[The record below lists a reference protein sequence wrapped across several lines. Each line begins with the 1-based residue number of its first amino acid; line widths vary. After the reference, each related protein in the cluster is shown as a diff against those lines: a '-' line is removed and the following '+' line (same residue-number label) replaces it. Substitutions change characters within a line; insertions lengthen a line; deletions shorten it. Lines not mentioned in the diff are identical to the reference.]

1 MNRSLATGVV
11 SASIAVFVLSIGVL
25 SQQDAAGLLERAL
38 QKERQVDTV
47 EVQLRV
53 EVNHFRYAP
62 EQMRQWGFSEDLIHQ
77 AKKEMG
83 SLPEKEVVR
92 LRLRFDNRN
101 KLFEGVQERPQ
112 MDCCGEST
120 ADWKVLRT
128 RSLVNNKAVVN
139 YQETQSKRGDV
150 RKDLSR
156 SAVRW
161 PPLGWLSEIWRYR
174 IWHSHLPGTIDNM
187 HSEISPEKPSLSN
200 FFRRSLKIEPIPKG
214 RQEYAI
220 KFGNV
225 LIVAQHSQDG
235 FLLRRYTAV
244 DEVSGYPEYEQVIA
258 YRQTE
263 EGLPYPAHVVETQY
277 LVPPKEY
284 LKDLRI
290 PKKTPVR
297 MAAYTVE
304 GVQLNP
310 VFDKQTFEEGDIPR
324 GTFVQDDRFE
334 PPLVYTQGSRQFSE
348 KDLLRMAQNREL
360 LQDADW
366 MGYRPR
372 PARSTYVYFAIGLA
386 LAGIALWLLS
396 RAIGRDRV

>member
-1 MNRSLATGVV
+1 MLWGGKEDADMNHSLVTGAIA
-11 SASIAVFVLSIGVL
+11 ASIAVFVLSIGVL
-25 SQQDAAGLLERAL
+25 PQQDAAGLLQRAL

-53 EVNHFRYAP
+53 EVKHFRYAP

-77 AKKEMG
+77 ATKEMG
-83 SLPEKEVVR
+83 SLPEKEATR

-101 KLFEGVQERPQ
+101 KLFEGVEERLQ
-112 MDCCGEST
+112 VDCCGETT
-120 ADWKVLRT
+120 ADWRTLRS
-128 RSLVNNKAVVN
+128 RSLTNNKAVVN
-139 YQETQSKRGDV
+139 YQEAQSKRGDV
-150 RKDLSR
+150 RKELRR

-161 PPLGWLSEIWRYR
+161 PPLVWLSEIWRYR
-174 IWHSHLPGTIDNM
+174 IWHSHLPKTIDNTVEA
-187 HSEISPEKPSLSN
+187 SA
-200 FFRRSLKIEPIPKG
+200 LKIEPLPGG

-220 KFGNV
+220 KFGKV
-225 LIVAQHSQDG
+225 LIVAQHSQGG

-244 DEVSGYPEYEQVIA
+244 DEVSGYPEYEEVIA
-258 YRQTE
+258 YRQTK
-263 EGLPYPAHVVETQY
+263 EGLPYPAYVTETRY

-284 LKDLRI
+284 LKSLRI
-290 PKKTPVR
+290 PKKTPV
-297 MAAYTVE
+297 MMVAYTVE

-334 PPLVYTQGSRQFSE
+334 PPLIYTQGSRQFSE

-386 LAGIALWLLS
+386 LAGVALWLLS
-396 RAIGRDRV
+396 RAIWRDRL